1 MAYAHL
7 KVHRGDLGKRR
18 LCRVRSGDAKFIV
31 QNFHNHAFAENFM
44 IRIDVQDLE
53 ASGAAAARAGQRGR
67 LGDQYFRTIS
77 HVIDRAR
84 KR

>member
-1 MAYAHL
+1 
-7 KVHRGDLGKRR
+7 
-18 LCRVRSGDAKFIV
+18 V
-31 QNFHNHAFAENFM
+31 QNFRNHAFAENFM

-53 ASGAAAARAGQRGR
+53 ASGAAAVRAGQRGR